1 MPNKKLLNR
10 KMTNNV
16 TKLTLILFIAAL
28 LVSCGQAEENEE
40 QNGLN
45 GARLIPVETV
55 IVEPDSFDDFIRLT
69 GTVEAIEDAM
79 ISSETSGRIL
89 SIKDRGERVQRGEAI
104 AQIDDRLIQSQYESA
119 KTAYELAEDTYQRFE
134 ALHADSIVSTQDFN
148 NTRAQRD
155 QALAQLNQAEK
166 RLEDASINSP
176 FSGRIEERLIRTGEL
191 INPGQPVAR
200 LVNTDRV
207 RIVSGVP
214 ERYSGEIGQ
223 GSNVQ
228 ISFRTLGNES
238 RESTITYASNVLD
251 PETRTFAIEIELANS
266 GQMIKPE
273 MVADLMIERQ
283 TLNNVIIIP
292 RTAVLRDEIGQSVFI
307 GVEQNGQKIAQLV
320 DVETGSA
327 SGPLIQIT
335 NGLNDG
341 DEVVVSGVRNLSA
354 GDVLNV
360 LTTESS
366 VERAEKLKSADRPL
380 ISY

>member
-1 MPNKKLLNR
+1 M
-10 KMTNNV
+10 
-16 TKLTLILFIAAL
+16 TKLTSILFIAAI
-28 LVSCGQAEENEE
+28 LVSCGQAEENTE
-40 QNGLN
+40 QNGVN

-79 ISSETSGRIL
+79 ISSETTGRIL
-89 SIKDRGERVQRGEAI
+89 SIKDRGDRVEKGEAI
-104 AQIDDRLIQSQYESA
+104 AQIDDRLIQSQFESA

-134 ALHADSIVSTQDFN
+134 TLHADSIVSTQDFN
-148 NTRAQRD
+148 NVRAQRD

-200 LVNTDRV
+200 LVNTDRIRV
-207 RIVSGVP
+207 VSGIP
-214 ERYSGEIGQ
+214 ERYSGEIEQ

-228 ISFRTLGNES
+228 LSFRALGNES
-238 RESTITYASNVLD
+238 RESTITYSGNVLD
-251 PETRTFAIEIELANS
+251 PQTRTYAIEMELNNS

-273 MVADLMIERQ
+273 MVADLTIERQ
-283 TLNNVIIIP
+283 TLTNVIVIP
-292 RTAVLRDEIGQSVFI
+292 RTAVLRDETGQSVFI
-307 GVEQNGQKIAQLV
+307 GIERDGQKIAQLV

-327 SGPLIQIT
+327 SGPLIQVIT
-335 NGLNDG
+335 GLSEG

-366 VERAEKLKSADRPL
+366 VERAEKLKTADRPL